1 MKMAKAS
8 RKREALRI
16 IFNDCWSFYLTEIVP
31 THREK
36 ILNALMALYL
46 SLSLASLSLAV
57 SVLSQNECDNIDGG
71 SGIRITIKKGEILF
85 NDFISSCC
93 TISFYFS
100 VAFSIQSVALIFSC

>member
-1 MKMAKAS
+1 MEMAKAQ

-46 SLSLASLSLAV
+46 SLFSRFLMSLAV
-57 SVLSQNECDNIDGG
+57 SVLSHNECDNIDGG
-71 SGIRITIKKGEILF
+71 SGIRITIKKRRNL
-85 NDFISSCC
+85 
-93 TISFYFS
+93 
-100 VAFSIQSVALIFSC
+100 V